1 MSGRAAIAR
10 PFDLLLGRKT
20 CEFFAAHWPF
30 VGNDDSIGRPLNQVT
45 KYVAT
50 SPSAP
55 LGWQNSVALK
65 GDVAAEIA
73 RLKQGDEPMLL
84 TQGNNVLLQTL
95 LAHDLIDEFLPLT
108 RPLVLGRRAGSAR
121 ADEAGELRG

>member
-1 MSGRAAIAR
+1 MSDWAAIAL
-10 PFDLLLGRKT
+10 PFELLLGRT
-20 CEFFAAHWPF
+20 TYEFFAAHRPF
-30 VGNDDSIGRPLNQVT
+30 VSEDDPIGRTLNQVA

-73 RLKQGDEPMLL
+73 RLKQGDGPILL
-84 TQGNNVLLQTL
+84 T
-95 LAHDLIDEFLPLT
+95 
-108 RPLVLGRRAGSAR
+108 
-121 ADEAGELRG
+121 